1 MPDGRETVE
10 VTAPRANG
18 KPMPQSSSAAR
29 RPAFSV
35 IVPATDPRPT
45 LPRCVAA
52 IRAALAPT
60 DELIVVTEAP
70 HPGAA
75 SARNRGAADAGNE
88 ILVFVDADVEI
99 KPDALDR
106 LRARFIADPDLAA
119 AFGSYDDAP
128 EERDVVSTFRNL
140 LHHHVHHGAAG
151 SVNSFWSGLGGVRR
165 TAFDAAGGFDVAIPT
180 SIEDIEFGARL
191 HRCVDRIELD
201 PAIQGKH
208 LKRWSLAT
216 MVRTD
221 LQLRGTPWVRLALQ
235 GRATTNE
242 LNLAWRHR
250 VSAAS
255 CVVMLLSVIGR
266 RPRAAAASLGV
277 LGVLNHR
284 FYLLLAKRG
293 PRYAVSGVCLHVL
306 HHLTSAVALLV
317 GIGREIRPPPRRS
330 RLPGGRDSS

>member
-1 MPDGRETVE
+1 MTPPV
-10 VTAPRANG
+10 P
-18 KPMPQSSSAAR
+18 KL
-29 RPAFSV
+29 SV

-60 DELIVVTEAP
+60 DELIVVTDAP

-75 SARNRGAADAGNE
+75 SARNQGAARAE
-88 ILVFVDADVEI
+88 HEVLVFIDADVEI
-99 KPDALDR
+99 KPETLAR
-106 LRARFIADPDLAA
+106 LRSRLASA
-119 AFGSYDDAP
+119 PELVAVFGSYDDAP
-128 EERDVVSTFRNL
+128 EELDVVSTFRNL

-151 SVNSFWSGLGGVRR
+151 SIDSFWSGLGGVRR
-165 TAFDAAGGFDVAIPT
+165 GAFEAVGGFDVTIPT
-180 SIEDIEFGARL
+180 SIEDIEFGSRL
-191 HRCVDRIELD
+191 HRRAGRIELD

-221 LQLRGTPWVRLALQ
+221 LRLRGTPWVRLALQ
-235 GRATTNE
+235 GRATTQG
-242 LNLAWRHR
+242 LNLAWPHR

-255 CVVMLLSVIGR
+255 CVVMLVSVIAR
-266 RPRAAAASLGV
+266 RPRIAAASLGV

-284 FYLLLAKRG
+284 FYRLLAQRG
-293 PRYAVSGVCLHVL
+293 PRYVVSGVCLHVL

-317 GIGREIRPPPRRS
+317 GVGREIRRS
-330 RLPGGRDSS
+330 RA